1 MSEENKELIR
11 RWYRDFNAHD
21 LDAVGKY
28 FDEPFASGIQ
38 RGNTVYLTAFPDMH
52 VSIEEL
58 IAEDDKVV
66 VRGIFTGT
74 QDAEIKGVAPTGRS
88 VSVDFAEIHRVKDG
102 RIVHYWCQ
110 MDVAGLLRQ
119 LTEDPALAPA
129 MG

>member
-21 LDAVGKY
+21 LGAAGKY

-38 RGNTVYLTAFPDMH
+38 RGNSVYLEAFPDMH

-66 VRGIFTGT
+66 CRGIFTGT
-74 QDAEIKGVAPTGRS
+74 QDGEIKGVAPTGRA
-88 VSVDFAEIHRVKDG
+88 VSVDFAEIHRIKDG
-102 RIVHYWCQ
+102 RVVSYWCQ

-119 LTEDPALAPA
+119 LTEDPALASA